1 MITTVAVQN
10 YRSLRELRIPLGRI
24 TVITGANG
32 TGKTSLYR
40 ALRLLADCA
49 EGQVIG
55 SLAREGGLPSTL
67 WAGPET
73 IGRAVRRGD
82 YAVQGTTRSGPV
94 SLQLGFASD
103 GFSYLIDLGIPI
115 RDGTSSFNLDPEIKR
130 ELVWSGEVM
139 RPASL
144 LVRRRRQ
151 LVELREGRQW
161 TPITDR
167 LQTYE
172 SVLTEVVDPVRAPE
186 LLAVREQVRSWR
198 FYDHF
203 RTDADAPARQA
214 QVGTRTPVLSHDGRD
229 LAAALQTIIEIGNDA
244 ALAQTVSDAFPQSSV
259 RVRTDAGRFELELS
273 AHGLLRPLVAA
284 ELSDGTLRYL
294 LLVAA
299 LLSPR
304 PPQLMVLNEPETS
317 LHPDLLAPLARLIG
331 EAGATT
337 QIVVVSHSTKLIKE
351 LRRLPQAGAVELIKD
366 FGETRMA
373 GVGPFDGPTW
383 DWGGR

>member
-1 MITTVAVQN
+1 M
-10 YRSLRELRIPLGRI
+10 
-24 TVITGANG
+24 
-32 TGKTSLYR
+32 
-40 ALRLLADCA
+40 
-49 EGQVIG
+49 
-55 SLAREGGLPSTL
+55 
-67 WAGPET
+67 
-73 IGRAVRRGD
+73 
-82 YAVQGTTRSGPV
+82 QGTTRSGPV

-144 LVRRRRQ
+144 LVRRRRR

-167 LQTYE
+167 LQT
-172 SVLTEVVDPVRAPE
+172 VRVGAHRGRRSGPRARSCWRCGSRCARGVSMIISGPTPTLRPARRRWAPE
-186 LLAVREQVRSWR
+186 PRCSATTAVILPPPCRRSSR
-198 FYDHF
+198 SA
-203 RTDADAPARQA
+203 T
-214 QVGTRTPVLSHDGRD
+214 TRPSPRRS
-229 LAAALQTIIEIGNDA
+229 
-244 ALAQTVSDAFPQSSV
+244 SDAFPQSSV

-337 QIVVVSHSTKLIKE
+337 QIVVVSHCDEVDQGTPTVAADARGRVDQG
-351 LRRLPQAGAVELIKD
+351 LRRDPDGGCRPARRSDVGLGRPLADGLSPAAAGRSPR
-366 FGETRMA
+366 TRARGNARPPLRRTPA
-373 GVGPFDGPTW
+373 G
-383 DWGGR
+383 